1 MNASLDNF
9 SKWYLENKKNLLK
22 NAYEWKESN
31 NLLKS
36 KFLKMWPMER
46 LEKMTIDEYVIGKG
60 PQNKSFCYELE
71 SGEFSNLF
79 LGIRGGFASKFGIY
93 WSKSKNTYCD
103 QRGKDIPNED
113 LNEKF
118 STLRRDLV
126 EIIKAGTT
134 QEFSSKEF
142 SSTNSFYY
150 RTAIIT
156 KVLCIYTPNSLFS
169 GINMNKEKEKKNLW
183 EKLSNEGIG
192 KNVYELNKKVTS
204 SICQKHP
211 ELNGDLLSY
220 ILWEYRKEVIEIENL
235 EDNQVKEQTAS
246 YNSFYSKQ
254 LISSKNIILRGAPG
268 TGKTYLANEI
278 AADIVSKG
286 RTTQLNELSE
296 DEKCRVG
303 FVQFHP
309 SYDYT
314 DFVEG
319 LRPTTSEDGAV
330 SFTLKSG
337 SFKSFV
343 EKALKNKS
351 FNEQD
356 NFDEAWAKF
365 FETVTEAGIEDEG
378 YTDLYTLKG
387 KPIKNL
393 LTYDRNGMQGIY
405 PAGTTIYLNH
415 DQIYNVYRGLPG
427 TPKQGLD
434 AYRKAVI
441 KHLKKEFGLKN
452 YIPATEVSANN
463 QNYVFIIDEI
473 NRGEISKIFGELFY
487 SIDPGYRGNK
497 NGVYTQYANLHDN
510 PEEKFYI
517 PNNVYIIG
525 TMNDI
530 DRSVDT
536 FDFAMRRRFTFIEI
550 STAESAEKMLKK
562 SSTKTVMSR
571 LNQAISG
578 KVGGLS
584 KDYEIGA
591 SYFVELDNQNET
603 MDQLWSYRL
612 SPLLKDYFRG
622 QHQFEEKIKKLQQV
636 YFNEAELD
644 EESSL

>member
-9 SKWYLENKKNLLK
+9 SKWYLAHKEELLK
-22 NAYEWKESN
+22 DATEWKKGN
-31 NLLKS
+31 DLLK
-36 KFLKMWPMER
+36 KEFLETWPLER
-46 LEKMTIDEYVIGKG
+46 LEAMDIDEYIVGKG
-60 PQNKSFCYELE
+60 PQNKSFCYEIE
-71 SGEFSNLF
+71 NGSFSELY
-79 LGIRGGFASKFGIY
+79 LRIGGGNAGKFGIY
-93 WSKSKNTYCD
+93 WSESKNAYRN
-103 QRGKDIPNED
+103 QNNEIIPNDELD
-113 LNEKF
+113 SKF
-118 STLRRDLV
+118 SQLKTDLV
-126 EIIKAGTT
+126 AIIKAGIAKNFDSV
-134 QEFSSKEF
+134 EFSRN
-142 SSTNSFYY
+142 NSFYY

-378 YTDLYTLKG
+378 YNDLYTLKG

-550 STAESAEKMLKK
+550 SAAESAEKMLKK

-603 MDQLWSYRL
+603 MDQLWNYRL